1 MNEEHIDVLIVG
13 AGISGIGAGYYLK
26 NKCPSK
32 SFKILESRNNLGGTW
47 DLFKYPGIRSD
58 SDMTTMGYRFK
69 PWTGKNLVAGGG
81 AILDYLNDVVDE
93 NGFRDKI
100 QYDSH
105 VTKAWWKSDESKWYV
120 TYQDSAHGNESMI
133 TCNFLY
139 FCVGYYD
146 YENGHEPEFEGQ
158 SDFNGDIIHPQ
169 HWPENLNYKDKNVV
183 VIGSGATAVT
193 LIPSMADETKH
204 ITMLQRSPT
213 YYMVRPN
220 IDPIGAFFRRFMG
233 KTVSYFVMRWKNI
246 QLQSWFFK
254 RARKDPKLIKEFL
267 IGVVKEKLNP
277 EYNVDKHFTP
287 SYNPWE
293 QRLCLVPD
301 GDLFNAINEGKA
313 SVVTD
318 HVDSFTSN
326 GIKLKSGNELPADII
341 VTATGLKLM
350 ICSNIEIKVDD
361 ETIDIS
367 DTMTFKGMMVSN
379 VPNVVWTFG
388 YTNASWTLRADL
400 TAEYTCKILNYMDKH
415 DYKVATPS
423 PNSEIGEDGTWLDF
437 NSGYVIRS
445 AHLFPRQGDRDPWRN
460 TQNYIKDVVDL
471 RYGNVKDEEL
481 IFSKN

>member
-326 GIKLKSGNELPADII
+326 GIRLKSGNELPADII

-350 ICSNIEIKVDD
+350 VCSNIEIKVDD

-437 NSGYVIRS
+437 NSGYVTRS
-445 AHLFPRQGDRDPWRN
+445 AHLFPRNGDRDPWRN